1 MRLIFS
7 NLDAQRRAGARLIA
21 LLTAL
26 MVPVVIAAK
35 LILGGGF
42 LALGIASAGVALLGG
57 LALRM
62 NAAGSTGRALSGVAL
77 MAQVSLLVAAVDGHA
92 WQIDMHMAY
101 FAALALLV
109 VYCDWTVIAAAAAT
123 VAVHHLGS
131 ATSFRPPCSRARPAW
146 AGLSC
151 TR

>member
-7 NLDAQRRAGARLIA
+7 NLDAQRQAGARLVA

-26 MVPVVIAAK
+26 MVPVVIAAR
-35 LILGGGF
+35 LMLGESAVG
-42 LALGIASAGVALLGG
+42 LGIASVGMAVLSG
-57 LALRM
+57 LALKM
-62 NAAGSTGRALSGVAL
+62 SAAGSTGRALSGVAL

-92 WQIDMHMAY
+92 WQIDMHMTY